1 MASPPTLSVSANPRR
16 EWAILHSSFIL
27 IGIITTLLGPILPAF
42 SHRWSL
48 TDAQAGFFFAAQYF
62 GSTFGVLLTTIVL
75 PRFGF
80 ARVSAAGFVAFF
92 VGFAFLGVGRWY
104 VSALMVGI
112 NGFGYGLTNPAINLR
127 GTQLPSKN
135 TAAAVTF
142 LNASWSVGSVL
153 CPFLVGGLIPVIH
166 LRGFS
171 SFIAFGAFVLIL
183 EHLSLCPG
191 ETRVR
196 PERVI
201 HPWKDWIAHLRVPQA
216 IPLLLMF
223 FLYVGVE
230 VALGGW
236 VASYEKRLPGMS
248 AVTLVIA
255 PSVFYGALLVGRVIA
270 PFALQSV
277 RQIVISLTGLSLAA
291 VGGAIIAFSNAP
303 TILYLGSAIAGLGLA
318 PQYPILVT
326 WLAAIFKE
334 DSTWIGG
341 LFFGVVGLGGGAI
354 PWLVGILSS
363 HTNSLRAGL
372 IIPLVVTFV
381 MIFVVLRAR
390 PSREFTAATD

>member
-1 MASPPTLSVSANPRR
+1 MASAPTVSVSANPRR

-27 IGIITTLLGPILPAF
+27 IGIITTLLGPILPSF

-62 GSTFGVLLTTIVL
+62 GSTFGVILTSVVL

-80 ARVSAAGFVAFF
+80 SRVSAAGFVAFF
-92 VGFAFLGVGRWY
+92 IGFAFLGLGPWY
-104 VSALMVGI
+104 LSALMVGM

-142 LNASWSVGSVL
+142 LNFSWSIGSVL
-153 CPFLVGGLIPVIH
+153 CPFLVGGLIPVLR

-171 SFIAFGAFVLIL
+171 LLIALGALVLVL
-183 EHLSLCPG
+183 LHLSLRVG

-196 PERVI
+196 PARVI
-201 HPWKDWIAHLRVPQA
+201 HPWKDWVAHLRVPQA

-223 FLYVGVE
+223 CLYVGVE

-248 AVTLVIA
+248 AVTIVVA
-255 PSVFYGALLVGRVIA
+255 PSIFYGALLFGRGVA
-270 PFALQSV
+270 PFAL
-277 RQIVISLTGLSLAA
+277 RRLPQIVISFTGLLIATL
-291 VGGAIIAFSNAP
+291 GGTIIALSSTAS
-303 TILYLGSAIAGLGLA
+303 ILYLGSAIAGFGLA

-326 WLAAIFKE
+326 WLAAIYKE
-334 DSTWIGG
+334 DSTWLGA
-341 LFFGVVGLGGGAI
+341 LFFGVVGIGGGVI
-354 PWLVGILSS
+354 PWLVGIVSAR
-363 HTNSLRAGL
+363 TQSLRAGL
-372 IIPLVVTFV
+372 VIPLAVTCLMLF
-381 MIFVVLRAR
+381 IVLRAR
-390 PSREFTAATD
+390 AGRNSTAAA